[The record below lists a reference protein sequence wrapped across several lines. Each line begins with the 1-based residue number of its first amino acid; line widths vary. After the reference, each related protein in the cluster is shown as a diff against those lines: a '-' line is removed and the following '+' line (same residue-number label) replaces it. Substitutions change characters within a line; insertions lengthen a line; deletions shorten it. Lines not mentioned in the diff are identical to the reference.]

1 MQVTRSVNFTVG
13 VSSGARVIC
22 TRVKIFSGIR
32 VYFIFFVRLLIK
44 VSFLYFEKK
53 NMQIF
58 S

>member
-32 VYFIFFVRLLIK
+32 VYFIFFVRLLELEVYTNK
-44 VSFLYFEKK
+44 SL
-53 NMQIF
+53 F
-58 S
+58 SLF